1 MLNIE
6 DYVNKFLE
14 SIDDDL
20 EDFDDD
26 VALQV
31 QEAQQ
36 KFAGVIFRQISSE
49 VFSVSGPFTIPNQK
63 CIVLV
68 DATTAPVVINLNN
81 THGKEITIK
90 KIDVT
95 PNAVSVLQNVD
106 GAPLSIVTPM
116 ESARIIGDGQ
126 DYYTI

>member
-1 MLNIE
+1 
-6 DYVNKFLE
+6 
-14 SIDDDL
+14 L

-26 VALQV
+26 AALQV

-90 KIDVT
+90 KIDAT

-126 DYYTI
+126 DYYTV